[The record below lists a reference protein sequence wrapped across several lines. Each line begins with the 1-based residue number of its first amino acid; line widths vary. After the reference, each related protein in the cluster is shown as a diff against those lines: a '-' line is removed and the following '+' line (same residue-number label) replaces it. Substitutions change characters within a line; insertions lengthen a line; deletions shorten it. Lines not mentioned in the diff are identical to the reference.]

1 MTQDEETAAFIER
14 IQRIRENGNKL
25 NGCKQHNFPLPD
37 CNATLDKFQCSN
49 CGGTVDLARAR
60 WYMMGL
66 KHGQG
71 MKEVEG

>member
-1 MTQDEETAAFIER
+1 MSTEETKAFIR
-14 IQRIRENGNKL
+14 QCRENTDKL
-25 NGCKQHNFPLPD
+25 NNCQQHNFPGLLGIK
-37 CNATLDKFQCSN
+37 TMRDKFTCSN
-49 CGGTVDLARAR
+49 CGGTVDLPRAR